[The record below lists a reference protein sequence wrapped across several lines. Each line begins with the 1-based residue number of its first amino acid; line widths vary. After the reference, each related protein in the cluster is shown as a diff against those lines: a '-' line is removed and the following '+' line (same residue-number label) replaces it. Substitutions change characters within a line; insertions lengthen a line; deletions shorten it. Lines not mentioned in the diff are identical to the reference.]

1 MMERVP
7 TGIEGFDSLIEGG
20 IPRGSLVVVA
30 GRPGSGKTIFAAQY
44 LWFGL
49 EHDEPGMYVSF
60 AEDRDAFLRN
70 MKRFGMDFE
79 KYERTG
85 KFTFLDFL
93 TVKAPGVGEFLT
105 DILQGIDSSKAKRMV
120 IDSFTALSQGL
131 VEKAEIRGI
140 THTVLGRMAGLG
152 RLGLTRLLLVEKSS
166 SSDPSGP
173 EEFVADGVIILEHMM
188 EGNVEKRELRI
199 SKMRGTAIDRM
210 RFEFLID
217 EKYGGLSV
225 ITLPTR
231 AAIEVAPVERL
242 TTGVE
247 GLDKMLNGGVFGRSI
262 TLIEGPEGTG
272 KTTLCLQFLFSNA
285 KKGERALFITF
296 EEPIGQIKRM
306 LKTYGMDY
314 EKLGDNFNVDAYVP
328 EALSPRHYYK
338 LLRGIL
344 ETRGPTVLAIDS
356 LTAMRHTM
364 TSDDF
369 MTFMRY
375 LQLLCKEKELTVF
388 AVSSTGKRWAE
399 LRSGASTFVDDIV
412 VMRYRELEGKM
423 VREIMVVKSRGPH
436 EDRIMRFDVTGEG
449 IVVQWMTPSY

>member
-1 MMERVP
+1 LELIKERVP
-7 TGIEGFDSLIEGG
+7 TGIEGFDSLTEGG

-44 LWFGL
+44 LYFGL
-49 EHDEPGMYVSF
+49 EHDEPGVYVSF
-60 AEDRDAFLRN
+60 AEDRDVFVRN

-85 KFTFLDFL
+85 KFTFLGFM
-93 TVKAPGVGEFLT
+93 TVKAPAVGELLT
-105 DILQGIDSSKAKRMV
+105 EILQEIDSSKAERLV
-120 IDSFTALSQGL
+120 IDSLTALTQGL
-131 VEKAEIRGI
+131 TEKVEIRG
-140 THTVLGRMAGLG
+140 TLHTVPGRMTRLG
-152 RLGLTRLLLVEKSS
+152 SLGLTTLLIVEKSS

-173 EEFVADGVIILEHMM
+173 EEFVADGVIILEHMT
-188 EGNVEKRELRI
+188 EGNVEKRELWI
-199 SKMRGTAIDRM
+199 SKMRGTAMSRM

-247 GLDKMLNGGVFGRSI
+247 GLDKMLNGGVFRRSI
-262 TLIEGPEGTG
+262 TLVEGPEGSG
-272 KTTLCLQFLFSNA
+272 KTTLCLQCLFSNA

-306 LKTYGMDY
+306 LQAYGMDY
-314 EKLGDNFNVDAYVP
+314 EKLGGNFNVDAYVP

-338 LLRGIL
+338 LLRDIL
-344 ETRGPTVLAIDS
+344 ETRTPTVLAIDS
-356 LTAMRHTM
+356 LTAMKHTM

-369 MTFMRY
+369 ITFMRY
-375 LQLLCKEKELTVF
+375 LQLLCKEKELTVVV
-388 AVSSTGKRWAE
+388 VSSTGKRWTE

-436 EDRIMRFDVTGEG
+436 EDKIMRFDVTGEG
-449 IVVQWMTPSY
+449 IVVQ